1 MVILRAV
8 EYEPGEGMSVLVV
21 REPLRNGSNFSP
33 TDTMIL
39 PSILWFCE
47 MYYCGIHLPSTGIYH
62 RGRWIF
68 PPKKMSWFV
77 DVSPVRS
84 AEVSIFFEPC
94 AFQWSFQWHNWKVA
108 RWNIPHFWSKM
119 MLILNDAHLQ
129 VLFSNFTPLKSEATC
144 ESWRIRNIDTF
155 GMIWW
160 TIWCR
165 HVSWLDSWIGRI
177 GRGTLDV
184 QSFLGNLSCTMVK

>member
-84 AEVSIFFEPC
+84 AEVSIFFWAMC
-94 AFQWSFQWHNWKVA
+94 ISMVISMAQLKGGKVEHPPFLVEDDV
-108 RWNIPHFWSKM
+108 NLKM
-119 MLILNDAHLQ
+119 MHTSRYCSVILHLWSQ
-129 VLFSNFTPLKSEATC
+129 RL
-144 ESWRIRNIDTF
+144 
-155 GMIWW
+155 
-160 TIWCR
+160 
-165 HVSWLDSWIGRI
+165 HVS
-177 GRGTLDV
+177 
-184 QSFLGNLSCTMVK
+184 LGESAT